1 MKWKKKFDTQL
12 YYSVTLLKIKNKV
25 FLPKNF
31 ITVLLYLKGKMNNE
45 RDLKLQRAQF
55 YCNNLLFALG
65 WNKLDWNLRKDKLHM
80 QHLDWA
86 QVSFCARHKENL
98 IFLQRILWIYSESQR
113 LSRYTKINTEHIF
126 QKNSRWLFGICI
138 FWEIWWKF
146 GSFWRLLLR
155 CSHQWNSTGNLV
167 KIGYSLHSSSFF
179 SLYGNYS

>member
-65 WNKLDWNLRKDKLHM
+65 WNKLDCKRWCQINIDI
-80 QHLDWA
+80 DI
-86 QVSFCARHKENL
+86 NINDIL
-98 IFLQRILWIYSESQR
+98 IIELI
-113 LSRYTKINTEHIF
+113 
-126 QKNSRWLFGICI
+126 
-138 FWEIWWKF
+138 
-146 GSFWRLLLR
+146 
-155 CSHQWNSTGNLV
+155 
-167 KIGYSLHSSSFF
+167 
-179 SLYGNYS
+179 